1 MSAVTVAVIVGF
13 VCCALAIRALAMM
26 GNGRERDSW
35 ETDLATDRVRVTG
48 GTPTR
53 AMMDE

>member
-13 VCCALAIRALAMM
+13 VCCALAIRAVSTMAAE
-26 GNGRERDSW
+26 REPGAW
-35 ETDLATDRVRVTG
+35 ETDLAADRIRVAG

-53 AMMDE
+53 AMMEE